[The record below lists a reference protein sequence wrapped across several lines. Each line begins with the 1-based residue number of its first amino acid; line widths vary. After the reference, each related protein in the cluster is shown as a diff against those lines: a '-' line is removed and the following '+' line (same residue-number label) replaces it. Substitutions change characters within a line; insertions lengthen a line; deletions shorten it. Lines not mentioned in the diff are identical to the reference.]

1 MPVETAAQDAFTFT
15 PLGRP
20 VDATVVVPG
29 SKSITNRALPIAA
42 LARGTSVL
50 TGALFSDDTRYMA
63 AALNQLGIRV
73 ESDEARNA
81 FTVTGGDGTFPAAK
95 ADLFIG
101 NSGTTVRFLTA
112 VLTLG
117 HGEFRI
123 DGIPRMRQRPIQP
136 LIDALNDLGGDVR
149 SEDGTGCPP
158 VLVTADGLP
167 GGTVSVPGDKSSQY
181 FSALLIAAPY
191 ARTGVEI
198 LVGGNLVS
206 KPYMPMTAETMR
218 AFGVEVE
225 LDEIN
230 WERFAVAPGQRYAGR
245 DYHIEP
251 DASNASYF
259 FAAAAVTG
267 GRVRVDGLGK
277 RSTQGDLNFV
287 RVLEAMGATVIV
299 AHDYT
304 EVLGPPG
311 GRLRGVDLDLNAIS
325 DTAQTLAAIAPFA
338 DGPTT
343 FRGIEHARLKETD
356 RVAALATELRKLGQ
370 QVEERPDGLTIVPQ
384 PIVPADIDTYD
395 DHRMAMSFGVATLRA
410 PGIRIL
416 DPGCTAKTFPDF
428 FDRLTALAAE

>member
-1 MPVETAAQDAFTFT
+1 M
-15 PLGRP
+15 
-20 VDATVVVPG
+20 PG

-63 AALNQLGIRV
+63 EALNQLGIQV
-73 ESDEARNA
+73 ESDERNNS
-81 FTVTGGDGTFPAAK
+81 FTVTGGDGTFPAAT

-117 HGEFRI
+117 YGDFRI
-123 DGIPRMRQRPIQP
+123 DGIPRMRKRPIQP
-136 LIDALNDLGGDVR
+136 LITALNGLGSNVR
-149 SEDGTGCPP
+149 SEQDTGCPP

-167 GGTVSVPGDKSSQY
+167 GGTVTVPGDQSSQY

-191 ARTGVEI
+191 ARAGVEI
-198 LVGGNLVS
+198 LVEGDLVS
-206 KPYMPMTAETMR
+206 KPYMPMTAGTMR

-225 LDEIN
+225 LDEN
-230 WERFAVAPGQRYAGR
+230 EWKRFAVALGQRYEAR
-245 DYHIEP
+245 DYQIEP

-267 GRVRVDGLGK
+267 GRVRIDGLGT

-287 RVLEAMGATVIV
+287 RVLEAMGATVTI
-299 AHDYT
+299 ADDYT
-304 EVLGPPG
+304 EVTGPPDG
-311 GRLRGVDLDLNAIS
+311 KLRGVDLDLNAIS

-338 DGPTT
+338 EGPTT
-343 FRGIEHARLKETD
+343 FRGVAHARLKETD

-370 QVEERPDGLTIVPQ
+370 QVEERLDGLTIVPQ
-384 PIVPADIDTYD
+384 PIVPADIETYD

-410 PGIRIL
+410 SGIRIL

-428 FDRLTALAAE
+428 FERLTALAAG

>member
-1 MPVETAAQDAFTFT
+1 MTVETAPTDAFAFT
-15 PLGRP
+15 PLDRP
-20 VDATVVVPG
+20 VDGTVIVPG
-29 SKSITNRALPIAA
+29 SKSITNRVLPIAA
-42 LARGTSVL
+42 LAWGTSEL

-73 ESDEARNA
+73 EADEANNA
-81 FTVTGGDGTFPAAK
+81 FSVVGGNGTFPAAS

-101 NSGTTVRFLTA
+101 NSGTSIRFLTA
-112 VLTLG
+112 VLALG

-136 LIDALNDLGGDVR
+136 LITALNDLGSNVR
-149 SEDGTGCPP
+149 SEENTGCPP
-158 VLVTADGLP
+158 VIVTANGLP
-167 GGTVSVPGDKSSQY
+167 GGTVSVPGDQSSQY
-181 FSALLIAAPY
+181 FSALLIAAPS
-191 ARTGVEI
+191 ARNGVEI
-198 LVGGNLVS
+198 LVEGDLVS

-225 LDEIN
+225 LDEID
-230 WERFAVAPGQRYAGR
+230 WKRFAVAPGQHYEGR
-245 DYHIEP
+245 AYHIEP

-277 RSTQGDLNFV
+277 HSTQGDLNFV
-287 RVLEAMGATVIV
+287 RVLEAMGATITI
-299 AHDYT
+299 AENYT
-304 EVLGPPG
+304 EVIGPPH

-338 DGPTT
+338 SGPTT
-343 FRGIEHARLKETD
+343 IRGVEHARLKETD

-370 QVEERPDGLTIVPQ
+370 QVEERPDGLTIMPQ

-428 FDRLTALAAE
+428 FQRLTALAAG